1 MDSNR
6 YASPRF
12 KLAVVV
18 SNTARA
24 GKYAALRV
32 FLRKKQ
38 CDSVPTPAVWPRRQ
52 GRHVRA
58 VRFDKSA
65 VKRVVIGKFLKIAF
79 ATK

>member
-32 FLRKKQ
+32 FWEKISVIAYPRQRSGQDAREDTSVQYASTKVPLREL
-38 CDSVPTPAVWPRRQ
+38 W
-52 GRHVRA
+52 
-58 VRFDKSA
+58 
-65 VKRVVIGKFLKIAF
+65 
-79 ATK
+79 